1 MGAKAI
7 YGQMCI
13 VNENIIKNEKWLT
26 RNPKKNT
33 KHQSN
38 GGGCDDGRA
47 RKAKRNRETERV
59 RLNQDRPT
67 NGNINHDETAPS
79 AQIQQNQI
87 TYANVA

>member
-1 MGAKAI
+1 MVDTKP
-7 YGQMCI
+7 
-13 VNENIIKNEKWLT
+13 EK
-26 RNPKKNT
+26 KHT